1 MTQSLRFAVAG
12 LAALVS
18 AACGGSADGVGPTE
32 SSPLGT
38 DSIFR
43 TLQVAPSRVECTG
56 VGPDVCLQVRE
67 SPNAPWTLL
76 HGAIE
81 GFAYEP
87 GFLYEIRIREEAVA
101 NPPADASS
109 IRRILVSVVSK
120 TPAPPSLLGV
130 PWRLVSINGR
140 EAKAGI
146 RVTAVF
152 SDENRVAGSAGCNRY
167 FGRAAAG
174 GEQLEVGVLG
184 TTMMYCGE
192 SGVMS
197 QEHEY
202 LSALGKATLYRVS
215 GTELRLGPAPGID
228 TLVFKIE

>member
-1 MTQSLRFAVAG
+1 
-12 LAALVS
+12 
-18 AACGGSADGVGPTE
+18 VGK
-32 SSPLGT
+32 
-38 DSIFR
+38 DSVER
-43 TLQVAPSRVECTG
+43 TLQVAPSRMECTG
-56 VGPDVCLQVRE
+56 VAPDMCLQVRE
-67 SPNAPWTLL
+67 SSSAPWTLL

-81 GFAYEP
+81 GFRYEP

-130 PWRLVSINGR
+130 TWRLVSINGR
-140 EAKAGI
+140 EARAGV

-167 FGRAAAG
+167 FGGATAE
-174 GEQLEVGVLG
+174 GERLEVGLLG
-184 TTMMYCGE
+184 STRMYCDA

-197 QEHEY
+197 QESDY
-202 LSALGKATLYRVS
+202 LAALEKVTTYLVAGGR
-215 GTELRLGPAPGID
+215 LRLGPARGVD
-228 TLVFKIE
+228 TLVFEVE